1 MIETHLYRFALLF
14 LLYIKLFV
22 SYSEYS
28 DRIEHDDLA
37 FFSDIR
43 LKGIFILLMI
53 LFKGKHDKLFI
64 SILSYYKIGNT
75 PNEYMYD

>member
-1 MIETHLYRFALLF
+1 MINAHLYRFSLLLLF
-14 LLYIKLFV
+14 HITLSV

-28 DRIEHDDLA
+28 NRMENDDRA
-37 FFSDIR
+37 FLSDIR

-64 SILSYYKIGNT
+64 SIL
-75 PNEYMYD
+75 